1 MRCLYHTKVEQSTVT
16 AARMLNLSE
25 SVSVI
30 IFFSPLLKATGVIVT
45 VDIILLKLYV
55 NVKSEDRED
64 TLSNKDEVKRHVNIM
79 I

>member
-1 MRCLYHTKVEQSTVT
+1 M
-16 AARMLNLSE
+16 
-25 SVSVI
+25 
-30 IFFSPLLKATGVIVT
+30 T

-55 NVKSEDRED
+55 NVKSEDSED

>member
-1 MRCLYHTKVEQSTVT
+1 M
-16 AARMLNLSE
+16 
-25 SVSVI
+25 
-30 IFFSPLLKATGVIVT
+30 T

-79 I
+79 IWDQVYLELTTFRLIMIPIGDIFDLAHKREYQSIP

>member
-1 MRCLYHTKVEQSTVT
+1 MQEANHTKVEQSTVST
-16 AARMLNLSE
+16 ARMLNLSE

>member
-1 MRCLYHTKVEQSTVT
+1 M
-16 AARMLNLSE
+16 
-25 SVSVI
+25 
-30 IFFSPLLKATGVIVT
+30 T

-64 TLSNKDEVKRHVNIM
+64 TLINKDEVKRHVNIM

>member
-1 MRCLYHTKVEQSTVT
+1 M
-16 AARMLNLSE
+16 
-25 SVSVI
+25 
-30 IFFSPLLKATGVIVT
+30 T

-64 TLSNKDEVKRHVNIM
+64 TLSNKDEVQRHVNIM

>member
-1 MRCLYHTKVEQSTVT
+1 MRSCRVVFSH
-16 AARMLNLSE
+16 N
-25 SVSVI
+25 
-30 IFFSPLLKATGVIVT
+30 FFSPLLKATGVIVT

>member
-1 MRCLYHTKVEQSTVT
+1 
-16 AARMLNLSE
+16 MLNLSE